1 MNERTFLITLL
12 LIFVHGIPI
21 NAQSG
26 RFYDTEDGLSSTFI
40 NYLYQDSKGYV
51 WIATEYGLN
60 KYDGIHFTTY
70 LHDADDNHS
79 LRNNYVRCLF
89 EDTDRNLFVGCYN
102 GLMIY
107 NRNTDAF
114 RDVPMYRDG
123 LQQAPHVTAIC
134 QLQNGEIW
142 MTTAGQGL
150 FRYDEASGSAYS
162 IVEVMEVLGLYF
174 LNCIHQDTKGRI
186 WLGTEYMGVVCLEDG
201 VRKVY
206 STPSLPE
213 NAVVTMIETADEEL
227 LVGLKKMGVARY
239 DEAGDRF
246 LPVVDEGA
254 INQLSV
260 YAFGEIGDRVW
271 VGCDGEGIRRYN
283 RQTKTL
289 EVYTPDINSRDYS
302 HKRIHALLE
311 DREKNIW
318 IGIIQ
323 KGMVYNNNREDEF
336 D

>member
-1 MNERTFLITLL
+1 M
-12 LIFVHGIPI
+12 
-21 NAQSG
+21 
-26 RFYDTEDGLSSTFI
+26 
-40 NYLYQDSKGYV
+40 

-162 IVEVMEVLGLYF
+162 IVEVMEVLGFYF

-206 STPSLPE
+206 STPSDRKS
-213 NAVVTMIETADEEL
+213 VV
-227 LVGLKKMGVARY
+227 
-239 DEAGDRF
+239 
-246 LPVVDEGA
+246 
-254 INQLSV
+254 
-260 YAFGEIGDRVW
+260 
-271 VGCDGEGIRRYN
+271 
-283 RQTKTL
+283 
-289 EVYTPDINSRDYS
+289 
-302 HKRIHALLE
+302 
-311 DREKNIW
+311 
-318 IGIIQ
+318 
-323 KGMVYNNNREDEF
+323 
-336 D
+336 